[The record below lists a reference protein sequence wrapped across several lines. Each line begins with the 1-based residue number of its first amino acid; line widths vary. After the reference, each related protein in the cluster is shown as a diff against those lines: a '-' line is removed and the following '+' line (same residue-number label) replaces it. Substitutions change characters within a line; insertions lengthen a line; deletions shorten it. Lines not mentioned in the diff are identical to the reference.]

1 VLAMSEI
8 QATIIKEVEQ
18 VSDEELLAL
27 IQAFIEGIIESIT
40 E

>member
-1 VLAMSEI
+1 MSEI

>member
-1 VLAMSEI
+1 MSEI
-8 QATIIKEVEQ
+8 QATIIREVEQ
-18 VSDEELLAL
+18 VRDEELLAL